1 MQAIYSPSKAGPI
14 LRGHSPVPPHSFRQP
29 IYIAIAPGKH
39 CPSSGR
45 HQGVEGTRRPPTVFI
60 HHLKTLINMSD
71 AIDPGTS
78 TVIGVNVSMTRGYGD
93 NLLLAV
99 FVGML
104 TGAEAV

>member
-1 MQAIYSPSKAGPI
+1 
-14 LRGHSPVPPHSFRQP
+14 
-29 IYIAIAPGKH
+29 
-39 CPSSGR
+39 
-45 HQGVEGTRRPPTVFI
+45 VFI